1 MSTAPAPAREGRAP
15 YPEAVRRLI
24 EGLCNFD
31 VDQAATGL
39 SEDVRLSVSE
49 AACAHGKPRVRN
61 ALIRAL
67 GLVYSIQCEPAVV
80 WMRRDVA
87 ILEMDMNCERVD
99 RAVVSFPVTVVLRFK
114 EHLISDIRLL
124 TYEPAV
130 RNSFGGLRAG
140 L

>member
-1 MSTAPAPAREGRAP
+1 MSPATAYASGAS
-15 YPEAVRRLI
+15 YPEAARQLI

-31 VDQAATGL
+31 IDQVASGL
-39 SEDVRLSVSE
+39 SDDVRLTVSG
-49 AACAHGKPRVRN
+49 AACANGKSRVRT

-67 GLVYSIQCEPAVV
+67 GLIYSIQCEPAVV

-87 ILEMDMNCERVD
+87 ILEMDVNCERVD
-99 RAVVSFPVTVVLRFK
+99 RAQVAFPVTLVLRFK
-114 EHLISDIRLL
+114 ERLISDIRLL

-130 RNSFGGLRAG
+130 RNSFAGLRTG

>member
-1 MSTAPAPAREGRAP
+1 MVRAGVERAP
-15 YPEAVRRLI
+15 FPEAARQLI

-31 VDQAATGL
+31 VDQVASGL
-39 SEDVRLSVSE
+39 SDDVRLSVSD
-49 AACAHGKPRVRN
+49 AAYANGKPQVRN

-80 WMRRDVA
+80 WVKRDVA
-87 ILEMDMNCERVD
+87 ILEMDVNCERVD
-99 RAVVSFPVTVVLRFK
+99 RAMVSFPVTVVLRFK
-114 EHLISDIRLL
+114 EYLISDIRLL

-130 RNSFGGLRAG
+130 RNSFGGVRAG